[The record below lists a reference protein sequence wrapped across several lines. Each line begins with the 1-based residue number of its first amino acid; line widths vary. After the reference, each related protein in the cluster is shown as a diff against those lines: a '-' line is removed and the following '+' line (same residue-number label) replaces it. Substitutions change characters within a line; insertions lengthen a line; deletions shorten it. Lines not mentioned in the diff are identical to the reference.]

1 VFAPVS
7 WAVGFLRAPLDLA
20 AHGLLAW
27 RREIYGSAESI
38 SLSGGLEDNVFSL
51 EPLTGGVRPRELVVS
66 TANPEWTALF
76 DCGVQGGDP
85 TTTIG
90 YLARTLKVQGVVV
103 VAIRDVPATAGH
115 PQQFGAR
122 QLEMFAPI
130 ATEFL
135 NYVRI
140 ISVVQD
146 GGRWRFDADGTVQ
159 DFEDVEAYGRR
170 RIAERFTDTMLA
182 DYAAALGLRPFDNE
196 FFPGPSVLVRNPA
209 VPPPGAHVLTLRDA
223 QRRTGIVSPQ

>member
-1 VFAPVS
+1 
-7 WAVGFLRAPLDLA
+7 
-20 AHGLLAW
+20 
-27 RREIYGSAESI
+27 
-38 SLSGGLEDNVFSL
+38 
-51 EPLTGGVRPRELVVS
+51 
-66 TANPEWTALF
+66 
-76 DCGVQGGDP
+76 
-85 TTTIG
+85 
-90 YLARTLKVQGVVV
+90 
-103 VAIRDVPATAGH
+103 
-115 PQQFGAR
+115 
-122 QLEMFAPI
+122 LEMFAPI

-209 VPPPGAHVLTLRDA
+209 VPPPGALVLTLRDA